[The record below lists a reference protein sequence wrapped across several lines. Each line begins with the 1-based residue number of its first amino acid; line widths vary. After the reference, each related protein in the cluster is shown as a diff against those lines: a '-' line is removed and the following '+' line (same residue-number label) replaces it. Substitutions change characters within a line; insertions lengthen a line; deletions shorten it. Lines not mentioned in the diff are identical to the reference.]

1 MPTGMLPGS
10 SKAKTDFAQKTS
22 HGNAGV
28 WKAWKAKKPA
38 FYPSHTPWK
47 SLRDSHIT
55 TATTATI
62 MYLKTGEAR
71 NQSHS
76 HLKGLVNHVP
86 GLKRKGCPGTLER
99 GHG

>member
-1 MPTGMLPGS
+1 MPRYGKHGKPRSRLSTLP
-10 SKAKTDFAQKTS
+10 TPR
-22 HGNAGV
+22 GNPCG
-28 WKAWKAKKPA
+28 
-38 FYPSHTPWK
+38 
-47 SLRDSHIT
+47 DSHIT

-76 HLKGLVNHVP
+76 HLKELVNHVP